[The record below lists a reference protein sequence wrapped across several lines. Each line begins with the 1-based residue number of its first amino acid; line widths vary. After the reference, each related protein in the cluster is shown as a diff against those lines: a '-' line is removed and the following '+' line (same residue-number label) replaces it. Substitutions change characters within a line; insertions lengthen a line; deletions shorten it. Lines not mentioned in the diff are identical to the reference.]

1 MVVADGVIVLRRILR
16 LVLGSS
22 GKYTILDFC
31 IQRGG
36 VRWGG
41 WSLSQLVL
49 SISAII
55 VLGYWW
61 LARPGMVSL

>member
-1 MVVADGVIVLRRILR
+1 MKMYHTQFL
-16 LVLGSS
+16 
-22 GKYTILDFC
+22 YTK
-31 IQRGG
+31 GG

-55 VLGYWW
+55 VLGDWW

>member
-1 MVVADGVIVLRRILR
+1 MLRRILR

-22 GKYTILDFC
+22 GKCTILDFC

-36 VRWGG
+36 GVRWGW
-41 WSLSQLVL
+41 WSLSQLAL

-55 VLGYWW
+55 VLGDWW
-61 LARPGMVSL
+61 LARPGMASL